1 MEILL
6 IMNESRYFQQSLQMD
21 NFFIYALLKDI
32 VSGLSFIQTSFL
44 QFHGHLTSEFCLI
57 DDRWQIK
64 VAYYG
69 PKSLRNNDKYVVKGR
84 RVVRKEIQSF
94 FSEMLWTAPELLR
107 ANNNVGSQEG
117 DIYSLGII
125 GSELVTRKSVYNLE
139 NRKEKPEGDND

>member
-1 MEILL
+1 MNWVDFSVEILL
-6 IMNESRYFQQSLQMD
+6 IMNEPRYFQQSLQMD

-64 VAYYG
+64 VAYHG

-84 RVVRKEIQSF
+84 RIVRKEIQKFPFRNALDS
-94 FSEMLWTAPELLR
+94 TR
-107 ANNNVGSQEG
+107 ASSNEQQ
-117 DIYSLGII
+117 YW
-125 GSELVTRKSVYNLE
+125 
-139 NRKEKPEGDND
+139 